1 MLPTLLGPVHIGTSS
16 TSHSVIDV
24 YTGTYAVTGHVSLPC
39 PTQYTKCI
47 APQGRQPN
55 FQPHYDVPR
64 NNHTDDSVRKFK
76 LDAPKFDG
84 MIESTTFLD

>member
-1 MLPTLLGPVHIGTSS
+1 MSILALTQSLVMFLYLVQHS
-16 TSHSVIDV
+16 T
-24 YTGTYAVTGHVSLPC
+24 
-39 PTQYTKCI
+39 QRI